1 MKVSHTYIYNIC
13 QLGHN
18 VESNCRPTNFLF
30 KLIYLIKDEDE
41 ANVLPEEDQ
50 SDVELSDGESE
61 SNGKSN
67 AGRKHKAL
75 DSSSDSEEE
84 IDEDV
89 IGETDEEAMAVDT

>member
-1 MKVSHTYIYNIC
+1 M
-13 QLGHN
+13 GHN
-18 VESNCRPTNFLF
+18 VESDCRPTNFIF
-30 KLIYLIKDEDE
+30 KLIDLIKDEDE

-50 SDVELSDGESE
+50 SDVEFSDVESE

-75 DSSSDSEEE
+75 DSSDSEEE

>member
-1 MKVSHTYIYNIC
+1 MKCSHLSSSTQNIFHIK
-13 QLGHN
+13 LRHLL
-18 VESNCRPTNFLF
+18 FF
-30 KLIYLIKDEDE
+30 KLIDLIKDEDE

-50 SDVELSDGESE
+50 SDVELTDVESE

-67 AGRKHKAL
+67 AGGKHKAL

>member
-1 MKVSHTYIYNIC
+1 MKVSHTYIYNIG

-18 VESNCRPTNFLF
+18 VESDCRPTNFIF
-30 KLIYLIKDEDE
+30 KLIDLIKDEDE
-41 ANVLPEEDQ
+41 ENVLPEEDQ
-50 SDVELSDGESE
+50 SDVELTDVESE